1 MSDLARTIII
11 FFGFIGIIVCIAGLM
26 GIIGYHV
33 RQMNQ
38 PDTKKRIRYIRKMEQ
53 EEKKLRDEINTAAT
67 GIMAGLLLDDAL
79 KKKDK
84 KKDDDKPWYA

>member
-1 MSDLARTIII
+1 MSDLARTFIIL
-11 FFGFIGIIVCIAGLM
+11 FGFILIIASIAALM
-26 GIIGYHV
+26 AILGDHV

-79 KKKDK
+79 KKKDE
-84 KKDDDKPWYA
+84 KKDGDKPWYA

>member
-1 MSDLARTIII
+1 MSDLALTIILFI
-11 FFGFIGIIVCIAGLM
+11 CFIGIIVCIAGLM
-26 GIIGYHV
+26 GTIGYHV

-38 PDTKKRIRYIRKMEQ
+38 PDTKKRIRYIRKMDREAK
-53 EEKKLRDEINTAAT
+53 ELEDEANTAIT

>member
-1 MSDLARTIII
+1 MSDLARTIILFI
-11 FFGFIGIIVCIAGLM
+11 CFIGIIVCIAGLM

-38 PDTKKRIRYIRKMEQ
+38 PDTKKRIRYIRKMDREA
-53 EEKKLRDEINTAAT
+53 KKLEDEANTAIT

-79 KKKDK
+79 KKKDE
-84 KKDDDKPWYA
+84 KKDGDKPWYA

>member
-1 MSDLARTIII
+1 MSDLALTIII

-26 GIIGYHV
+26 GTIGYHV

-38 PDTKKRIRYIRKMEQ
+38 PDTKKRIRYIRKMDREA
-53 EEKKLRDEINTAAT
+53 KKLEDEANTAIT

-79 KKKDK
+79 KEKDEKKDG
-84 KKDDDKPWYA
+84 DKPWYA